1 MYTITTASK
10 VFFSLHKVKKT
21 LNANYIRFF
30 LLNFLKNLCVKICV
44 KKRGTH
50 EMRKFKSVNE
60 LVNSLKPDYPVYCI
74 RTEQI
79 KKSVTF
85 FKENFPGKILYA
97 VKTNPHE
104 KIIKQIISNGVKDFD
119 VASLSE
125 IKLIKKIS
133 SEVNLHF
140 MHTIKSKQSISSAYF
155 DYGVKSFSLDNKDE
169 LRKILEATNQ
179 AKDLKLFVRIAIS
192 NEHAEIDLSRK
203 FGALPSEALGLV
215 RLCKEHSRKLGI
227 SFHVGSQCMEKI
239 SYSKGIREVGNI
251 IKKTKIIPDIINI
264 GGGFP
269 AIYPDLKPEPLIKYM
284 EEIKKGIDNLKLNKL
299 PEIICEPGRAIVAES
314 GSSIVKVILR
324 KKQNLYINDG
334 TYGSLF
340 DAGVPNFIF
349 PSKMITDGRI
359 QSKKMTSFSFFGPTC
374 DSLDYMKG
382 PFLLPNNIKEGDYI
396 ELGQL
401 GAYGLTFRT
410 NFNGFY
416 SNEIYEVNDKPIMSL
431 FEESNEKVDS
441 LVA

>member
-1 MYTITTASK
+1 
-10 VFFSLHKVKKT
+10 
-21 LNANYIRFF
+21 
-30 LLNFLKNLCVKICV
+30 
-44 KKRGTH
+44 
-50 EMRKFKSVNE
+50 MRKFNTVNE

-74 RTEQI
+74 RTEEI
-79 KKSVTF
+79 KKSVKF

-104 KIIKQIISNGVKDFD
+104 KVIKHIIANGIKDFD
-119 VASLSE
+119 VASLNE
-125 IKLIKKIS
+125 IKLIKKIN

-140 MHTIKSKQSISSAYF
+140 MHTVKSKESISSAYF
-155 DYGVKSFSLDNKDE
+155 DYNVRSFSLDNKDE
-169 LRKILEATNQ
+169 LRKILSATNQ

-203 FGALPSEALGLV
+203 FGAHPSEALGLV
-215 RLCKEHSRKLGI
+215 RLCKEHSKKLGI
-227 SFHVGSQCMEKI
+227 SFHVGSQCMHKI
-239 SYSKGIREVGNI
+239 SFSKGLKEVENI
-251 IKKTKIIPDIINI
+251 IRKTKIIPDTINI

-269 AIYPDLKPEPLIKYM
+269 AIYPDLKPEPLINYM
-284 EEIKKGIDNLKLNKL
+284 EEIKKGIRNLKLNKM

-314 GSSIVKVILR
+314 GSTIVKVILR
-324 KKQNLYINDG
+324 KKQNLYLNDG

-340 DAGVPNFIF
+340 DAGVPNFIL
-349 PSKMITDGRI
+349 PTKMITDGRV
-359 QSKKMTSFSFFGPTC
+359 QSKKLTSFSLFGPTC

-396 ELGQL
+396 EVGQL

-416 SNEIYEVNDKPIMSL
+416 SNEIFEVKDKPIMSL
-431 FEESNEKVDS
+431 YEESNEKVDS

>member
-1 MYTITTASK
+1 
-10 VFFSLHKVKKT
+10 
-21 LNANYIRFF
+21 
-30 LLNFLKNLCVKICV
+30 
-44 KKRGTH
+44 
-50 EMRKFKSVNE
+50 MRKFNTVNE

-74 RTEQI
+74 RTEEI
-79 KKSVTF
+79 KKSVKF

-104 KIIKQIISNGVKDFD
+104 KVIKHIIANGIKDFD
-119 VASLSE
+119 VASLNE
-125 IKLIKKIS
+125 IKLIKKINS
-133 SEVNLHF
+133 GVNLHF
-140 MHTIKSKQSISSAYF
+140 MHTVKSKESISSAYF
-155 DYGVKSFSLDNKDE
+155 DYNVRSFSLDNKDE
-169 LRKILEATNQ
+169 LRKILAATNQ

-203 FGALPSEALGLV
+203 FGAHPSEALGLV
-215 RLCKEHSRKLGI
+215 RLCKEHSKKLGI
-227 SFHVGSQCMEKI
+227 SFHVGSQCMHKI
-239 SYSKGIREVGNI
+239 SFSKGLKEVENI
-251 IKKTKIIPDIINI
+251 IRKTKIIPDTINI

-269 AIYPDLKPEPLIKYM
+269 AIYPDLKPEPLINYM
-284 EEIKKGIDNLKLNKL
+284 EEIKKGMRNLKLSKM

-314 GSSIVKVILR
+314 GSTIVKVILR
-324 KKQNLYINDG
+324 KKQNLYLNDG

-340 DAGVPNFIF
+340 DAGVPNFIL
-349 PSKMITDGRI
+349 PTKMITDGRV
-359 QSKKMTSFSFFGPTC
+359 QSKKLTSFSLFGPTC

-416 SNEIYEVNDKPIMSL
+416 SNEIFEVKDKPIMSL
-431 FEESNEKVDS
+431 YEESNEKVDS